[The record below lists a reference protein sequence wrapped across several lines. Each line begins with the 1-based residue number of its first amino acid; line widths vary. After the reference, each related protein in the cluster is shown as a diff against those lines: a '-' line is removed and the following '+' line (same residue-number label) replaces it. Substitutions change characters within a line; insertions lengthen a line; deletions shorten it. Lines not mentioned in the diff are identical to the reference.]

1 MNKLTKQLL
10 SLGLSAVT
18 VAGMVSPVLADDEV
32 PATTEPT
39 EEITEVSEQPTE
51 VVEQPTES
59 VDNSVQ
65 QEKEEVSTTNPSSSD
80 VTDTTNE
87 NKKTIIIDI
96 SYVND
101 EKKPYTVTKIV
112 DKDVY
117 VYQYV
122 SDNLIPDGYNIY
134 EFSENNTQEHYEVVI
149 CKHATLTKQTFID
162 GVDKGVTYSNIPD
175 TFTDQQIKD
184 KLMQDYAYS
193 SYNIKSVEK
202 SKDGTWIVRLE
213 TPDANNEK
221 YTLIINKDGK
231 QTSQKIIMTKED
243 LKAYGGVEVFLRK
256 YYLPDG
262 YRIENK
268 NGNGIHKLGEDTW
281 VMDLAKNAENNG
293 KKTFTLVMT
302 LSNKTMGDDIG
313 LEGGKVECHTFEYDK
328 SGEGILDYMTK
339 KYLPKGYMWQIGATP
354 DMEVFRYTA
363 YKLPAKEEKYTNYKV
378 NCIDSET
385 KESFSSYYSYSGINL
400 LGEKRTSI
408 KNSDVT
414 WFPYGYVVDGDSFP
428 VTEKDGQLTV
438 DIYFKKA
445 DYNIPVNIKFLE
457 NVDGKLKTIKEV
469 NASSKEIDIDD
480 DKTFQRT
487 ELAPYLPKGY
497 NFIDKF
503 MYYDH
508 YIYND
513 GVFRNYNIEYVVT
526 KTSSTVESS
535 ESKDIA
541 SIQNKDV
548 TTILTDSLTKDQKKK
563 VEAALNDGKNVDFKP
578 ILKNGVNKSDEK
590 VLLAYVDDNKYN
602 VVNAFDIEIQ
612 LYVDDKNEGLITETN
627 KELTFKVNIPES
639 LKKEGRKFYVLR
651 LHGNQSKPEKLLVNE
666 DGTFTTDKFS
676 SYMLVYEDKVTAS
689 ETKPEVK
696 PGTSTETKPEVKP
709 STGSTTNTTDTKK
722 DNTVKKDVKKNKK
735 VNTST
740 KTSSTLFTGLLGVS
754 IVGLGAVE
762 VLRRRNK

>member
-10 SLGLSAVT
+10 SLGLSVVT

-32 PATTEPT
+32 PTTTEPET
-39 EEITEVSEQPTE
+39 TEVAEQPAD

-65 QEKEEVSTTNPSSSD
+65 QEKEASTTDQSSSD
-80 VTDTTNE
+80 STETTDE
-87 NKKTIIIDI
+87 NKKTIVVDI

-101 EKKPYTVTKIV
+101 EKKPYTVTQTV

-117 VYQYV
+117 VYEYV
-122 SDNLIPDGYNIY
+122 SNNLIPDGYNIY
-134 EFSENNTQEHYEVVI
+134 GFSENNTQEHYEVVI
-149 CKHATLTKQTFID
+149 CKFATFTEQTFID
-162 GVDKGVTYSNIPD
+162 GVDKGETYSSIPD
-175 TFTDQQIKD
+175 TFTDQQIKE
-184 KLMQDYAYS
+184 KLMQDHAYS
-193 SYNIKSVEK
+193 GYNIKSVEK
-202 SKDGTWIVRLE
+202 NEYGIWVVKLE
-213 TPDANNEK
+213 TPDANNEE
-221 YTLIINKDGK
+221 YTLITNKDGK

-243 LKAYGGVEVFLRK
+243 LKAYASAEVYLK
-256 YYLPDG
+256 KNYLPDG
-262 YRIENK
+262 YRLEYNK
-268 NGNGIHKLGEDTW
+268 NGYGIHKLGEDTW
-281 VMDLAKNAENNG
+281 VMDLVKLAENNG
-293 KKTFTLVMT
+293 KKTFTLFMT
-302 LSNKTMGDDIG
+302 LSNNTMADDTG
-313 LEGGKVECHTFEYDK
+313 LEGATVECHTFEYDK
-328 SGEGILDYMTK
+328 SGDGILDYMTK
-339 KYLPKGYMWQIGATP
+339 KFLPRGYMWQIGATI
-354 DMEVFRYTA
+354 DTEVFRYTA
-363 YKLPAKEEKYTNYKV
+363 YKIPTETEETINYRV

-385 KESFSSYYSYSGINL
+385 NESFNSYYSMNGINL
-400 LGEKRTSI
+400 PGKQRTSI
-408 KNSDVT
+408 KNSDIT

-469 NASSKEIDIDD
+469 NTYSKDIDVDD

-487 ELAPYLPKGY
+487 ELASYLPKGY

-548 TTILTDSLTKDQKKK
+548 TTILTDSLTKEQKKK
-563 VEAALNDGKNVDFKP
+563 VEAALNEGKNVDFKP
-578 ILKNGVNKSDEK
+578 ILKNSVNKLDEK
-590 VLLAYVDDNKYN
+590 VLLAYVVDNKYN

-612 LYVDDKNEGLITETN
+612 LYVNDQNEGLITETN
-627 KELTFKVNIPES
+627 KELTFKVNIPEN

-651 LHGNQSKPEKLLVNE
+651 LHGDQSKPEKLLVNE

-676 SYMLVYEDKVTAS
+676 SYMLVYEDVKATTP

-696 PGTSTETKPEVKP
+696 PESKPRVKPEVKP
-709 STGSTTNTTDTKK
+709 AAKPSTTDTKK
-722 DNTVKKDVKKNKK
+722 NNTVKKDVTKNKK